1 MNEIKKYK
9 FCDLYDMASGISS
22 TKGQAGHGAPFLSFG
37 TVFNNYFLPENLI
50 DKMDTTIEEQN
61 TFSIKKGDVFVTR
74 TSETI
79 DELAMSSVALKDYP
93 NATYS
98 GFVKRLRPKTTG
110 IVYDKFLAFYL
121 RSKLFRKTMTNNA
134 TMTLRASFNED
145 IFSFLYL
152 YLPPYEEQKKIGD
165 LLYNIEMKMLAN
177 KKINDN
183 LEQQLTILYDYWF
196 TQFDFPNENGKPYQS
211 SGGKMVMNNC
221 LKKKI
226 PNGWNVESVYSN
238 QLSSIIKPGVDK
250 FDTKTYF
257 ATADIKGTSLS
268 SGTLIDYENRENRA
282 NMQPNVNSVW
292 FAKMKDSIKHLYLNE
307 EMLPIISSSILSTG
321 FCGLQCSDVSFEY
334 MASYISNTYF
344 ETHKDMLAHGATQE
358 AVNNDDLAGIHI
370 VIPDDKTLQNYH
382 RITQPIY
389 SQISKNI
396 CENQELVKIR
406 DWLLPMLMNGQATI
420 AD

>member
-1 MNEIKKYK
+1 
-9 FCDLYDMASGISS
+9 MASGISS

-37 TVFNNYFLPENLI
+37 TVFNNYFLPENLT

-152 YLPPYEEQKKIGD
+152 YLPSYEEQKKIGD

-183 LEQQLTILYDYWF
+183 LAAMAYDIYMHTF
-196 TQFDFPNENGKPYQS
+196 FS
-211 SGGKMVMNNC
+211 
-221 LKKKI
+221 KK
-226 PNGWNVESVYSN
+226 PNGRLKDILVETDKSSVQVGEAKQSTGEYPFFTSGSAILKWDTPFIDGRNCFLNTGGNADVKFYVGKAAYSTDTWCISATN
-238 QLSSIIKPGVDK
+238 DMADYLYLLLVSIKPELNQK
-250 FDTKTYF
+250 FF
-257 ATADIKGTSLS
+257 QGTGL
-268 SGTLIDYENRENRA
+268 
-282 NMQPNVNSVW
+282 
-292 FAKMKDSIKHLYLNE
+292 KHLQKPLLKDRPIYIPDFDGLKIFNKQVNP
-307 EMLPIISSSILSTG
+307 MFNIIS
-321 FCGLQCSDVSFEY
+321 E
-334 MASYISNTYF
+334 NT
-344 ETHKDMLAHGATQE
+344 
-358 AVNNDDLAGIHI
+358 
-370 VIPDDKTLQNYH
+370 
-382 RITQPIY
+382 R
-389 SQISKNI
+389 
-396 CENQELVKIR
+396 ENQELITLR

-420 AD
+420 SD

>member
-183 LEQQLTILYDYWF
+183 LEQQAKLIYDYWF
-196 TQFDFPNENGKPYQS
+196 TQFDFPDENGKPYCS
-211 SGGKMVMNNC
+211 SGGKMVWDEQ
-221 LKKKI
+221 LKRNI
-226 PNGWNVESVYSN
+226 PENWNVVPLLKLVSWESNSQPPKSEFVYEPKEGYVRFIQNRDYDSDTHITYIPRTKN
-238 QLSSIIKPGVDK
+238 LSIVDRFDILMDKYGDAGAVRYGIEGAFNVALGKICVHNPNYREYIRSFLGSDGIYK
-250 FDTKTYF
+250 FLHNSCMASTR
-257 ATADIKGTSLS
+257 ASLS
-268 SGTLIDYENRENRA
+268 EANLAILNVVVPDEKIILDYENFLQKIR
-282 NMQPNVNSVW
+282 V
-292 FAKMKDSIKHLYLNE
+292 
-307 EMLPIISSSILSTG
+307 SILKNK
-321 FCGLQCSDVSFEY
+321 D
-334 MASYISNTYF
+334 
-344 ETHKDMLAHGATQE
+344 ET
-358 AVNNDDLAGIHI
+358 V
-370 VIPDDKTLQNYH
+370 
-382 RITQPIY
+382 
-389 SQISKNI
+389 
-396 CENQELVKIR
+396 ELINLR